1 MAAVEDKLPDVRV
14 KDVNLTSV
22 ATDTIKEMGENDIPG
37 LAAEMAYH
45 SALAFFP
52 FCLFLAGLTAVLDD
66 IFGVENITERLIGE
80 LDKVLSSDATN
91 VVRSLIDELRQ
102 SQGVG
107 AAVFGLVG
115 ALWSGSSVIG
125 TAMKGLNRIYNRKE
139 TRPMLQRKLL
149 ALALSLF
156 FCVMLLTATLVF
168 ALAEPIGSVIVD
180 GLGLGAILSAVIVPV
195 LWFVSVVLVMLAV
208 AVVYWLGVA
217 GEKEFHWVTSGAA
230 IFAIGWVI
238 ASSLFAFYVS
248 RFSSYNDTYGS
259 LGGIILLLVWL
270 YWSNLLLLVGA
281 QFNRALEAVGESP
294 TNRVRDSAGSAA
306 TTPAQP

>member
-1 MAAVEDKLPDVRV
+1 MAPVEDKLPDVRV

-22 ATDTIKEMGENDIPG
+22 ASDTVKEMGDNDIPG

-45 SALAFFP
+45 STLAFFP
-52 FCLFLAGLTAVLDD
+52 FCLFLAGLTA
-66 IFGVENITERLIGE
+66 IIGVNDMSDRVVAEI
-80 LDKVLSSDATN
+80 DKVVSSNGTN
-91 VVRSLIDELRQ
+91 AVQSFVEELRQ
-102 SQGVG
+102 SEGTG
-107 AAVFGLVG
+107 AAILGLIA

-149 ALALSLF
+149 ALTLSMF
-156 FCVMLLTATLVF
+156 FCLMLVTATLVF
-168 ALAEPIGSVIVD
+168 ALAEPIGSAVAD
-180 GLGLGAILSAVIVPV
+180 GLGWSAVLGAVMVPA
-195 LWFVSVVLVMLAV
+195 LWFVSLMIVMLAV
-208 AVVYWLGVA
+208 AVVYWMGVA
-217 GEKEFHWVTSGAA
+217 GDKEFHWVTSGAA

-248 RFSSYNDTYGS
+248 NFNSYNDTYGS

-270 YWSNLLLLVGA
+270 YWSNFLLLVGA
-281 QFNRALEAVGESP
+281 QFNRTLEAVEKSP
-294 TNRVRDSAGSAA
+294 TNRVRDSGGSAA